1 MSVISVWP
9 PSFPF
14 PPTPSENWNATAKQ
28 YLAELIRWRLQICS
42 KTNLTTE
49 RDVAYLAERLATPR
63 AVRRFNKVQKF
74 AKDTDQ
80 KEITYIEW
88 LDRVVNGYLSFSAM
102 FSLNVG
108 AEEDHHHQA
117 IYQVIH
123 QTVNGAY
130 LKLSHQRPTPDLREE
145 LSAKVSLAL
154 VENYFYDTEL
164 EPWLWQTARYI
175 ILDYI
180 RKIPPTIS
188 EVELDIDIQSL
199 APQNQSGQEWLSS
212 QIQRETL
219 LEAIRQI
226 SHRRYRVVLLLIYL
240 FDFSNAELAAF
251 FGVSIP
257 EATTWR
263 SRSLR
268 ALRKQYPS
276 NK

>member
-42 KTNLTTE
+42 KTNLITE
-49 RDVAYLAERLATPR
+49 RDVAYLVERLATPR
-63 AVRRFNKVQKF
+63 SVRRFNKVQKF
-74 AKDTDQ
+74 AKDTDK

-88 LDRVVNGYLSFSAM
+88 LDRVVNGYLSFSEM
-102 FSLNVG
+102 LSLNAG
-108 AEEDHHHQA
+108 AEEDHHQA
-117 IYQVIH
+117 IYQIIH
-123 QTVNGAY
+123 QIVNGAY
-130 LKLSHQRPTPDLREE
+130 LKLTHRRPAPDLREE
-145 LSAKVSLAL
+145 LSARLSLAL
-154 VENYFYDTEL
+154 AENYFYDTDL

-180 RKIPPTIS
+180 RKPMIN
-188 EVELDIDIQSL
+188 EVELDIDLHALDQPIQS
-199 APQNQSGQEWLSS
+199 GDDWLSAY
-212 QIQRETL
+212 IRRETL
-219 LEAIRQI
+219 LEALRQI

-240 FDFSNAELAAF
+240 FDLSNAELAAF

-268 ALRKQYPS
+268 ALRKQYPPD
-276 NK
+276 K